1 MTYIARYGEI
11 GTKGKNRIFFERKL
25 IENIRLQLVK
35 HKKIFE
41 KIKRVRGRI
50 LVYSDEDLGI
60 LRYVFGMVSFSKAV
74 ETDLDIEE
82 IKKNALKLYKG
93 KKFRITASRLE
104 KKFLSS
110 KEINQIIGEFIVK
123 KKNGKVDLKK
133 PDQEIFIE
141 IFNDKAYIFDK
152 KVKCLGGL
160 PIGVSGR
167 VGIILENEDSMISA
181 YLMMKRGCNVVF
193 IKKNNIDLK
202 DLENV
207 YPHRIE
213 IFDKVPENIEV
224 IVSGVLKKYK
234 DKIVFNPIYG
244 YSEEKIK
251 EIKKL
256 LHEPHA

>member
-25 IENIRLQLVK
+25 VENIRLQLLK
-35 HKKIFE
+35 HKKNFD

-50 LVYSDEDLGI
+50 LIYSEDNLDI

-110 KEINQIIGEFIVK
+110 KEINQIIGEFIVN
-123 KKNGKVDLKK
+123 KKNGKVNLEK

-141 IFNDKAYIFDK
+141 IFNDKAYIFDE

-160 PIGVSGR
+160 PIGVSGK

-181 YLMMKRGCNVVF
+181 YLMMKRGCNVIF

-207 YPHRIE
+207 YPYKIE
-213 IFDKVPENIEV
+213 INDKIPEDIEV
-224 IVSGVLKKYK
+224 IVSSVLKNYK

-244 YSEEKIK
+244 YNKEKIK